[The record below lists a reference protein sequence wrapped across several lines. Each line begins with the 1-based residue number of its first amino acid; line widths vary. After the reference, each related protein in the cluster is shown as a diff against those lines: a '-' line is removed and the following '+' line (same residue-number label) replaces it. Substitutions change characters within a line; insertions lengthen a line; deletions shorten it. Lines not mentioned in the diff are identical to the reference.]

1 MALGKIKADTLEH
14 STAGSLDTSYVVNGS
29 IKARFTVNQANNTTA
44 LSSHNISSLVDTSTG
59 RTTYNLTNSF
69 SSLNEHCAVGIGT
82 DAAAFYDYTIYGQAA
97 GSATFAQG
105 ASAHDVDFVSVMAL
119 GDLA

>member
-1 MALGKIKADTLEH
+1 MASELRVNTLKDAAGNNSVGM
-14 STAGSLDTSYVVNGS
+14 STVAEGSV
-29 IKARFTVNQANNTTA
+29 KARFTVNQANNTTA
-44 LSSHNISSLVDTSTG
+44 LSSFNISSLADFSTG
-59 RTTYNLTNSF
+59 RTAYNLTSAF
-69 SSLNEHCAVGIGT
+69 SSANEHCSVGIGT

-105 ASAHDVDFVSVMAL
+105 ASAHDVDFASVMAL

>member
-14 STAGSLDTSYVVNGS
+14 STAGSLDTKFVVNGS

-44 LSSHNISSLVDTSTG
+44 LSSHNISSLVDTATG
-59 RTTYNLTNSF
+59 RTTYNLTNAF
-69 SSLNEHCAVGIGT
+69 SSTNEHCTVGIGT
-82 DAAAFYDYTIYGQAA
+82 DADNFYDYTIAAHAA
-97 GSATFAQG
+97 GSAQFIQG
-105 ASAHDVDFVSVMAL
+105 ASAHDVDFASVMAL

>member
-1 MALGKIKADTLEH
+1 MASELRLTTLANNAGTESVDT
-14 STAGSLDTSYVVNGS
+14 TYVINGS

-59 RTTYNLTNSF
+59 RTTYNLTSAF
-69 SSLNEHCAVGIGT
+69 SSANEHCSVGIGT
-82 DAAAFYDYTIYGQAA
+82 DSAAFYDYTIYGQAA

>member
-1 MALGKIKADTLEH
+1 MASELRVNTLKDA
-14 STAGSLDTSYVVNGS
+14 AGNNSVGMEYVAEGS

-59 RTTYNLTNSF
+59 RTTYNLTSAF
-69 SSLNEHCAVGIGT
+69 SSANEHCAVGIGT
-82 DAAAFYDYTIYGQAA
+82 DAATFYYYTIFNQAA
-97 GSATFAQG
+97 GSATFIQG
-105 ASAHDVDFVSVMAL
+105 ASAHDVDFASVMAL